1 MDEIIKL
8 KAEIF
13 DLQILIKR
21 KYLQLE
27 KLLKENVNEEKKR
40 MKRSHFN
47 LALKICS

>member
-21 KYLQLE
+21 KYMQLE
-27 KLLKENVNEEKKR
+27 KLLKENPDEKEEPK
-40 MKRSHFN
+40 
-47 LALKICS
+47 